1 MGVGYGEI
9 DRRKGEI
16 GRMGGGDGEL
26 EKRERWKNGSRR

>member
-9 DRRKGEI
+9 DKRKEEI
-16 GRMGGGDGEL
+16 GRMGVGDREL